1 MLKITTML
9 HLLKFLSF
17 NDLFK
22 KKISVE
28 FTLYTLKY
36 LAFGLHVEMF
46 PSLFPVVRGTLH

>member
-1 MLKITTML
+1 MP
-9 HLLKFLSF
+9 
-17 NDLFK
+17 DLFK

-46 PSLFPVVRGTLH
+46 PSLFPVVRGTLQ